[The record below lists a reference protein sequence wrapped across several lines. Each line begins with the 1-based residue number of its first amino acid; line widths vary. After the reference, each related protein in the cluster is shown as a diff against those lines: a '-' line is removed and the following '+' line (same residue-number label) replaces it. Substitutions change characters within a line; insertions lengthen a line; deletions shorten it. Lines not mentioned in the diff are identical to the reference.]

1 MIFNYPFRYIII
13 LVWLFCLYGI
23 FSSSLFA
30 AELFKTYPSKPIRLV
45 VPFPAGSGTDILARG
60 LSKELGESLKQP
72 IVVDNRPGAST
83 IIGTDLVA
91 KSLPDGYTLVLA
103 SNNHAINQALFTQLP
118 FDPIRDFSPVGQI
131 AVLPF
136 ILVVNST
143 FPVNN
148 VRELVEYI
156 KLRSN
161 QLNYA
166 STGNG
171 TPPHVAMEV
180 FKQQASIEITHV
192 PYKGSADAIFAV
204 LSGSVPVMFANSL
217 SVLPQIQSGKLR
229 AIAVGSPSRIVI
241 SPELPTIAESGYPGF
256 DVNLWAGILA
266 PANTPKDIILK
277 LNTEISK
284 VLSLPSVKNYFLQ
297 QGAEVKLSSP
307 EQFSKFISEEVDRL
321 GNVAKNA
328 KMRLD

>member
-1 MIFNYPFRYIII
+1 M
-13 LVWLFCLYGI
+13 
-23 FSSSLFA
+23 FA
-30 AELFKTYPSKPIRLV
+30 ADPAKTYPNKPIRLV
-45 VPFPAGSGTDILARG
+45 VPFPPGSGSDILARG
-60 LSKELGESLKQP
+60 LSKELADSLKQP
-72 IVVDNRPGAST
+72 VIVDNRPGAST

-91 KSLPDGYTLVLA
+91 KSLPDGYTLVVA

-118 FDPIRDFSPVGQI
+118 FDPIKDFSPVSQI

-136 ILVVNST
+136 ILVVNPSL
-143 FPVNN
+143 PVNN

-156 KLRSN
+156 RARPN

-180 FKQQASIEITHV
+180 FKQQANIEITHI
-192 PYKGSADAIFAV
+192 PYKGSSDAIFSV
-204 LSGSVPVMFANSL
+204 VSGNVSVMFANSL
-217 SVLPQIQSGKLR
+217 SVLPQIQSGKLK
-229 AIAVGSPSRIVI
+229 AIAVGSPNRIAVL
-241 SPELPTIAESGYPGF
+241 PELPTVSESGYPGF

-266 PANTPKDIILK
+266 PANTPKEIILK
-277 LNTEISK
+277 LNSEIIK
-284 VLSLPSVKNYFLQ
+284 VLASPSVKTYFSQ
-297 QGAEVKLSSP
+297 QGAEVKTSSP
-307 EQFSKFISEEVDRL
+307 EQFSKFLNEEVNRL